1 MFLAV
6 ADGLQSLE
14 VNNCNDIFTPATFDY
29 LPLLEQ
35 LTRLHI
41 ISCRQRF
48 PARSFLGLAGIKGLQ
63 VSLPLLSFCVPGYHH
78 RHVAKHH
85 FADCARVPCRI
96 SR

>member
-1 MFLAV
+1 MFLAI

-35 LTRLHI
+35 LKRLHL

-48 PARSFLGLAGIKGLQ
+48 PARSFQGLACIEGLQ
-63 VSLPLLSFCVPGYHH
+63 VSLLLLSLCVPGYHY
-78 RHVAKHH
+78 RHAAKQPV
-85 FADCARVPCRI
+85 ADCARVPCRI